1 MHPRIKEI
9 IQNAAIEYKV
19 RKHADLGNIRSA
31 DDVAAALGYSVAR
44 IAKTLLLRATEEDRF
59 FLVIA
64 PMSTKVDLTQLAT
77 RTGTRRLQLA
87 SKDDLNDRLG
97 YPSHG
102 VSPLGSQGIPVFM
115 DSSFLIMKLFWLVL
129 VSWGKRLSCN
139 LIGSRSLQTQL
150 LFNLG
155 SKE

>member
-19 RKHADLGNIRSA
+19 QKHADLGNIRSA
-31 DDVAAALGYSVAR
+31 DDVAAALGYSITR
-44 IAKTLLLRATEEDRF
+44 IAKTILLRAVGEDRF

-64 PMSTKVDLTQLAT
+64 PMSTKVDLKQLAA

-102 VSPLGSQGIPVFM
+102 VSPLGSQGILVFM
-115 DSSFLIMKLFWLVL
+115 DSSLLDHETVL
-129 VSWGKRLSCN
+129 VGAGVVGQEIELQPHKLQELTN
-139 LIGSRSLQTQL
+139 ATLI
-150 LFNLG
+150 
-155 SKE
+155 